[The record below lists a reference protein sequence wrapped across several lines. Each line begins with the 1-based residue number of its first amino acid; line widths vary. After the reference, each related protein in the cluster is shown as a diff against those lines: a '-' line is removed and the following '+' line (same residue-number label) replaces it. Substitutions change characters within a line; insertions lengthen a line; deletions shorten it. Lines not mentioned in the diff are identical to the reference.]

1 MSPIFFVGAGVLILV
16 TLAFLV
22 WPLWRK
28 NSGRDASRQALNT
41 AIYKDQMAEME
52 RDRAAGTLA
61 EAEYEQAKQELQR
74 RLLEDATEADAQ
86 ATIEPSRKTAMLLVA
101 LVPTAAIALYFTL
114 GHPQALA
121 PQASRANRA
130 EMAQQVDE
138 MVAKL
143 AAKLEQN
150 PNDTKGWMMLAR
162 SYKALHRFDEAEKAY
177 GHLQKEMETS
187 PDLLVEMADLVAT
200 KQENL
205 DGKPMDLLNK
215 ALKLDPKH
223 GMALML
229 AGTAAYQR
237 KDIPAAIGYWD
248 RLLKVVPPDS
258 EDASNLTRML
268 AKLRAGQPLGEDSP
282 LGEEA
287 AKAGTPSGSA
297 PAPVAPAPG
306 KPAPGGP
313 ETISGQAVIAPALV
327 SKVQPGDTVFV
338 FARPVS
344 GSRMPLAVVRARAGD
359 LPLSFNLDDSLAMS
373 PQAMLSQAKEVKL
386 EVRVSRSGDAM
397 PQSGDLTGELNPV
410 KPGSKDLKITI
421 DKVLP

>member
-22 WPLWRK
+22 WPLWRQS
-28 NSGRDASRQALNT
+28 SGRDASRQALNA
-41 AIYKDQMAEME
+41 AIYKDQLAEME

-61 EAEYEQAKQELQR
+61 ETEYEQAKQELQR
-74 RLLEDATEADAQ
+74 RLLEDAQEADAQ
-86 ATIEPSRKTAMLLVA
+86 ASLAPARKTAMVLAGLL
-101 LVPTAAIALYFTL
+101 PIAAAALYLWL
-114 GHPQALA
+114 GHPEALA
-121 PQASRANRA
+121 PQANRPSRADITP
-130 EMAQQVDE
+130 QQVDE

-150 PNDTKGWMMLAR
+150 PDNPKGWAMLAR

-177 GHLQKEMETS
+177 GHLQKEMETD
-187 PDLLVEMADLVAT
+187 PDLLVEVADLIAT

-229 AGTAAYQR
+229 SGTAAYQR
-237 KDIPAAIGYWD
+237 HDIPAAIGYWD

-258 EDASNLTRML
+258 EDAANLSRML
-268 AKLRAGQPLGEDSP
+268 TKLRAGQPLGEDSP
-282 LGEEA
+282 LADEA
-287 AKAGTPSGSA
+287 SKAA
-297 PAPVAPAPG
+297 PTAETAPPAPG
-306 KPAPGGP
+306 KPASGGP
-313 ETISGQAVIAPALV
+313 ETISGQAVLAPALV
-327 SKVQPGDTVFV
+327 GKVQPGDTVFV

-359 LPLSFNLDDSLAMS
+359 LPLTFNLDDSLSMS
-373 PQAMLSQAKEVKL
+373 PQALLSQAKEVKL

-397 PQSGDLTGELNPV
+397 PKSGDLTGEISPI